1 MNDIKRFTTLK
12 LELSRVAWYL
22 GNLLSA
28 LLGREIICT
37 AQSEDGCYWGVR
49 AVNDRFSNS
58 KVIDLIQYVG
68 GDATMIRCSIPPDSN
83 SSKSISM
90 ELCEALLKHVLKLEW
105 KQEFIT
111 EDALWLLGD
120 WPEPVCLPEAD
131 EDLIFIDSRVIDCS
145 KLMTKDDFVEAL
157 FEDGGT
163 FTALTDLCERNQKS
177 FGTPLYW
184 MHPYTDGLH
193 NGCYFVLVMEGV
205 LVVSYDAID
214 WEEHEVFER
223 ESARLCGFEEMQNFA
238 WDYQKQT
245 TEMLDTLNAF
255 LFFLERREDRKHA

>member
-1 MNDIKRFTTLK
+1 MNNIERFTTIR

-28 LLGREIICT
+28 LLGRQITCT
-37 AQSEDGCYWGVR
+37 AQSEDDCYWGVR

-58 KVIDLIQYVG
+58 EVVGLIHYVG
-68 GDATMIRCSIPPDSN
+68 GGADMIRCSIPPDSN
-83 SSKSISM
+83 SSKSLSM
-90 ELCEALLKHVLKLEW
+90 ELCEELLKHMLKLDW
-105 KQEFIT
+105 KREFIT

-120 WPEPVCLPEAD
+120 WPDPVCLPEAD
-131 EDLIFIDSRVIDCS
+131 EDLIFIDSRVIDCG
-145 KLMTKDDFVEAL
+145 KLMAKDDFVEAL

-163 FTALTDLCERNQKS
+163 FTALTNLCERNQKS

-184 MHPYTDGLH
+184 IHPYTDGLH
-193 NGCYFVLVMEGV
+193 NGCYFVLVKEGV
-205 LVVSYDAID
+205 LVLSYDAID

-238 WDYQKQT
+238 WEYRKHT
-245 TEMLDTLNAF
+245 TEMLDTISAF
-255 LFFLERREDRKHA
+255 LFFLERKEDLANG